1 MFEQGKRRRRKRRG
15 FNFNYRQHFLLQSLI
30 TLGISVKGF
39 IGAVGLLS
47 ISLFRPMLGSRR
59 RPKSEQ
65 STVICSHTFHS
76 LKTSTYLCVTHTH
89 TDSLEGFCV
98 GTVCWMY
105 ISAAEMSRWWWWSG
119 GGGRDV
125 SESCNMLQAASFALM
140 PLRKAALC
148 SLSSHTSAA
157 QVLCGAWDDPMCLQL
172 EGKTMHRRAVSYNFY
187 YHLICTLSCCTRLPV
202 CCCFFLAF
210 VFQF

>member
-1 MFEQGKRRRRKRRG
+1 M
-15 FNFNYRQHFLLQSLI
+15 
-30 TLGISVKGF
+30 KGF

-76 LKTSTYLCVTHTH
+76 LKSSTHLCVTHTH
-89 TDSLEGFCV
+89 RLNGGLLCRYSMLAV
-98 GTVCWMY
+98 Y
-105 ISAAEMSRWWWWSG
+105 SAAEMSWWWSG
-119 GGGRDV
+119 GGGRDA

-140 PLRKAALC
+140 PLRKAALY

-157 QVLCGAWDDPMCLQL
+157 RVLCSAWDDPMCLHL
-172 EGKTMHRRAVSYNFY
+172 EGKTMHRRAVTYNFY

-202 CCCFFLAF
+202 CCCFFWAF